1 MAEKKRKH
9 SAAISEFG
17 KKQICFGLD
26 RPLDERSLIAFMEIL
41 STPDLLHVLVPRLE
55 DEEILAVVDFFTGLM
70 KKHLSHEEYHRLF
83 LSGPQP

>member
-1 MAEKKRKH
+1 MAEKKH
-9 SAAISEFG
+9 EHPAVLSEFG
-17 KKQICFGLD
+17 KEQICFGLD
-26 RPLDERSLIAFMEIL
+26 RPLDEQSLIAFMEIL

-83 LSGPQP
+83 LTGPQS